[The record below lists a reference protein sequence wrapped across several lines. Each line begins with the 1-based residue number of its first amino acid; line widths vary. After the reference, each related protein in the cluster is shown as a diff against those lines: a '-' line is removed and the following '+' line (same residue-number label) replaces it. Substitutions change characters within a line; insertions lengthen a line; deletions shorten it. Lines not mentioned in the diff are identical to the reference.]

1 MSKVG
6 LYHLLSSHLPFR
18 KKKGESICSN
28 RYKQVLKERGGL
40 SVQWTCLEFDLPGI
54 ILFWQSQTVR
64 KICSVAH
71 NSFSLAAGL
80 CIFSVPLC
88 VSLMPISSLTWD
100 GDCYSERELCCE
112 TFFFLACLGLNGDS
126 FSYSSQKLRWP
137 RFKTSAA
144 TWVQL
149 SHPAYLTQRYLQ
161 RVGFCASIACIGE
174 GGANLLL
181 VHVAWL

>member
-1 MSKVG
+1 MKTEKSVRQTVSKVG

-40 SVQWTCLEFDLPGI
+40 SVQRTCLEFDLPGI

-112 TFFFLACLGLNGDS
+112 TFFFFSLSGFKWWQFFLLKSKVTLAE
-126 FSYSSQKLRWP
+126 
-137 RFKTSAA
+137 
-144 TWVQL
+144 
-149 SHPAYLTQRYLQ
+149 
-161 RVGFCASIACIGE
+161 I
-174 GGANLLL
+174 
-181 VHVAWL
+181 